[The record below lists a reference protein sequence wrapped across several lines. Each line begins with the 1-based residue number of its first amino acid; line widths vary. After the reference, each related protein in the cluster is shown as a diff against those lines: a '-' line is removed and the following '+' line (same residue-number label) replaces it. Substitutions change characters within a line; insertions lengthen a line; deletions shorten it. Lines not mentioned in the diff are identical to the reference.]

1 MSRGHYLRGVE
12 VLDGVTS
19 LGSSSAPGLGCLTPA
34 DPHFPRLWLGSES
47 GTGSHDWPLGQ
58 LDAQVPQLVQ
68 LLLRD
73 DREVGRLAHR
83 MGADRLSRCADLARY
98 ECMVHGI
105 GLEEENPSVCH
116 PQDRQSNADTLI
128 EEDMA
133 LVVELYAG
141 EVGHET
147 A

>member
-1 MSRGHYLRGVE
+1 MRGAGL
-12 VLDGVTS
+12 
-19 LGSSSAPGLGCLTPA
+19 APAIPERFL
-34 DPHFPRLWLGSES
+34 
-47 GTGSHDWPLGQ
+47 
-58 LDAQVPQLVQ
+58 AQ
-68 LLLRD
+68 
-73 DREVGRLAHR
+73 
-83 MGADRLSRCADLARY
+83 RY

-141 EVGHET
+141 EVGSPHGVKLGDQVVVT
-147 A
+147 RDGCKVLCPFPFSTSLLS